1 MGNWASPGLGDVG
14 SYQAS
19 GIPYVVSVSNAT
31 AKKELTHVTSEITV
45 IATAAAT
52 LKLGDT
58 AGTSISIPAGAV
70 ATFRVR
76 TKYLEL
82 QSGGVASLVA
92 SLTVI
97 EGKSCHP
104 HTQTDYEV

>member
-1 MGNWASPGLGDVG
+1 MGNWVSPGLGDVG
-14 SYQAS
+14 SFQAS
-19 GIPYVVSVSNAT
+19 GVPYVVTVNNAT
-31 AKKELTHVTSEITV
+31 ATKELTHVTSEITV

-58 AGTSISIPAGAV
+58 AGTIVNIPAGAV

-76 TKYLEL
+76 TKNIVL
-82 QSGGVASLVA
+82 QSGGIASLVA

-97 EGKSCHP
+97 EGKNCPP